1 MITYQCII
9 NLHDCTFND
18 KHTKPRFTESSSSLN
33 SKMPYVVNCA
43 YRSGLKAT
51 GIFVILLSQDGFKS
65 NSPKKS
71 SKKTFL
77 KVNLK
82 GRGKPFVELWKG
94 ISNQM
99 IKYQLSHIGSSFK
112 LGITNMTYNWMERYP
127 LSY

>member
-1 MITYQCII
+1 M
-9 NLHDCTFND
+9 
-18 KHTKPRFTESSSSLN
+18 
-33 SKMPYVVNCA
+33 V
-43 YRSGLKAT
+43 LKAT
-51 GIFVILLSQDGFKS
+51 LL
-65 NSPKKS
+65 KKS
-71 SKKTFL
+71 SKKKTFL

-127 LSY
+127 LSYQHKQLIKVLHWCLRKLNTCLFFLKYAFRTVQKLVIQFWTITFRRNHQRFSIKNCS